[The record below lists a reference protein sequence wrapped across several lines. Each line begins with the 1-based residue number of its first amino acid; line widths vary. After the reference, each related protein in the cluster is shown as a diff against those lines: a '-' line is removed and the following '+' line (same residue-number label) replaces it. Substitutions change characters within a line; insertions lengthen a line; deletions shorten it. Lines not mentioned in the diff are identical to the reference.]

1 MAQAGERY
9 LLDMS
14 HEEPKEPPVIQRRIL
29 LLLAAGFTISTI
41 AKLVFLSERAVHEH
55 IAALKNQT
63 GAKNQFALGAEAAK
77 RGWLSSDQPR

>member
-1 MAQAGERY
+1 MAWARERY

-14 HEEPKEPPVIQRRIL
+14 TEDAKEPPVIQRRIL

-41 AKLVFLSERAVHEH
+41 SKLVFLSERAVHEH
-55 IAALKNQT
+55 IATLKTQT

-77 RGWLSSDQPR
+77 RGWLRDER

>member
-1 MAQAGERY
+1 MAWARERY

-14 HEEPKEPPVIQRRIL
+14 SEEAKEPPVIQRRIL

-55 IAALKNQT
+55 IATLKNQT

-77 RGWLSSDQPR
+77 RGWLSDR